1 MTLLLASRDPRLRTR
16 LRQLLRRLPG
26 VRVIGQTATGK
37 GAIRLAWKK
46 RPAVALIGS
55 SLREPRC
62 LETVR
67 AIRTIRPQTQFIV
80 LTVRHTKAYVR
91 AARRSGANYCL
102 PVRTLEV
109 RLPSLLALAY
119 RDYLAIAAESVPRAR
134 RGRRAVRT
142 QGR

>member
-1 MTLLLASRDPRLRTR
+1 VVGQTSTGRRAILLA
-16 LRQLLRRLPG
+16 G
-26 VRVIGQTATGK
+26 
-37 GAIRLAWKK
+37 KK
-46 RPAVALIGS
+46 RPAVALVGS
-55 SLREPRC
+55 SLRGPRC

-67 AIRTIRPQTQFIV
+67 AIRTIRPRTQFIV

-119 RDYLAIAAESVPRAR
+119 RDYLAAARSVPRAR
-134 RGRRAVRT
+134 RGRRDVGT
-142 QGR
+142 PGR

>member
-1 MTLLLASRDPRLRTR
+1 MNILLASRDSRLSTR
-16 LRQLLRRLPG
+16 LRQLLRRLLG
-26 VRVIGQTATGK
+26 IRVVGQTSTGR
-37 GAIRLAWKK
+37 GAILLARKK

-55 SLREPRC
+55 SLRGPGC

-67 AIRTIRPQTQFIV
+67 AIKTIRPRTQFIV

-109 RLPSLLALAY
+109 RLPSLLVLAY
-119 RDYLAIAAESVPRAR
+119 RDYLVAAARSVPRAQ
-134 RGRRAVRT
+134 RGRRGVRT
-142 QGR
+142 HGR